1 MVQKKLDASNK
12 KKWRLFVDY
21 KKLNNET
28 IENRF
33 PISLIDYIFDK
44 LLGCNIF
51 SIPDL
56 AKGFYQIGMDEMIFL
71 KLHFLQNLAITI
83 SKE

>member
-44 LLGCNIF
+44 LLGQHFFNPRF
-51 SIPDL
+51 G
-56 AKGFYQIGMDEMIFL
+56 KGILSNRNG
-71 KLHFLQNLAITI
+71 
-83 SKE
+83 